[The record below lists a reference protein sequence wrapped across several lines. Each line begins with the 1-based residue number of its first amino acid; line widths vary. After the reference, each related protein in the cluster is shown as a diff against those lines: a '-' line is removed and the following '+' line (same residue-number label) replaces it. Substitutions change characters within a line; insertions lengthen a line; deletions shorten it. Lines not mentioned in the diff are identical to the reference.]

1 MLTIFTSPKPF
12 GFNAHIDT
20 IQRNAIESWTHLGP
34 DVEVLLIGDEPGI
47 PELAAELGIRHLKDV
62 RHNER
67 GTPYVSAV
75 FSLARENAR
84 HSLLCFANADIIFL
98 EDLLT
103 GAKRVRDRFKH
114 FLLLGQRW
122 NLNITEPIDFQHDW
136 LRGLRQQVSSVGRLH
151 GPLGSDYFVFERN
164 LLRGMPDFAMGRPG
178 WDNWTI
184 YAGRAA
190 GVPVIDATEAITV
203 IHQDHDYSHL
213 PGGKPPYGGPE
224 SKDNLAAAGGMEVIF
239 MPTDA
244 TWKMNKHDLQRKS
257 VLETGILRAMESGLI
272 ARFGAGRR
280 SLLARVLFHP
290 VEGFRYYSGAVLRR
304 VRRMIGQESSASES
318 SGQGE
323 EQ

>member
-12 GFNAHIDT
+12 GFNPHIDM
-20 IQRNAIESWTHLGP
+20 IQHNAIESWTRLGD
-34 DVEVLLIGDEPGI
+34 DVEVLLIGDEPGM
-47 PELAAELGIRHLKDV
+47 AEIANDLGIRHLKDV
-62 RHNER
+62 RHNQR

-103 GAKRVRDRFKH
+103 GADHVRRQFEN
-114 FLLLGQRW
+114 FLILGQRW
-122 NLNITEPIDFQHDW
+122 NLNITQPIDFTDDW
-136 LRGLRQQVSSVGRLH
+136 LRNLRQQVDRVGRRH
-151 GPLGSDYFVFERN
+151 GPLGSDYFVFERG
-164 LLRGMPDFAMGRPG
+164 LLRHMPDFALGRPG

-224 SKDNLAAAGGMEVIF
+224 SKENLAAAGGMEVIF

-244 TWKMNKHDLQRKS
+244 TWKLRGDELNRKS
-257 VLETGILRAMESGLI
+257 LFEMGVLRAIESGLI

-280 SLLARVLFHP
+280 SLLVRILFHP
-290 VEGFRYYSGAVLRR
+290 VEGYKYYSGAILRR
-304 VRRMIGQESSASES
+304 IRRLISPGSPSGEHSSV
-318 SGQGE
+318 GE
-323 EQ
+323 EK

>member
-20 IQRNAIESWTHLGP
+20 IQRNAIESWTHLGA
-34 DVEVLLIGDEPGI
+34 DVEVLLIGDEPGMD
-47 PELAAELGIRHLKDV
+47 ELAAELGVRHLKDV
-62 RHNER
+62 RHNSR

-75 FSLARENAR
+75 FALARENAR

-103 GAKRVRDRFKH
+103 GAERVRSQFKH
-114 FLLLGQRW
+114 FLILGQRW
-122 NLNITEPIDFQHDW
+122 NLNITEPIDFGGGWLQN
-136 LRGLRQQVSSVGRLH
+136 LRGQVERVGRRH

-164 LLRGMPDFAMGRPG
+164 LLRGMPDFALGRPG

-190 GVPVIDATEAITV
+190 GVPVIDATESITV

-224 SKDNLAAAGGMEVIF
+224 SKENLAAAGGMEVIF

-244 TWKMNKHDLQRKS
+244 TWKLRKDKLERKS
-257 VLETGILRAMESGLI
+257 IFEMGVLRAMESGLI
-272 ARFGAGRR
+272 ARFGSGRR
-280 SLLARVLFHP
+280 SLFVRVLFHP
-290 VEGFRYYSGAVLRR
+290 IEGFRYYSGAILRR
-304 VRRMIGQESSASES
+304 AQRLISRKSSVSEDS
-318 SGQGE
+318 NTGKE
-323 EQ
+323 K